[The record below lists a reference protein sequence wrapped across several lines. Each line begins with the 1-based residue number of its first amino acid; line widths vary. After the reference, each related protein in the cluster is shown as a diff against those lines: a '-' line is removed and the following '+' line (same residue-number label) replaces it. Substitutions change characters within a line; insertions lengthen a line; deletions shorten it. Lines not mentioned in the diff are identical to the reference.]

1 MGVDIV
7 KITVETGVNI
17 VTSMF
22 VRAVEILKEDTTIT
36 QKILDFSKL
45 IIKISTDFITAI
57 VNINITFF
65 LKIF

>member
-36 QKILDFSKL
+36 QKIVDFSKL